1 MEYCDY
7 GDMNKIIPTT
17 PIEDNI
23 WRFMEIISN
32 GLSYIHEQGIVHRDL
47 KPENILCKKQRLV
60 QDVWTIRKSL
70 IDVTYVHVK
79 IGDFGIAKLMNKS
92 HNIDLY
98 YARTHVGKKYLPK
111 FLIIQ

>member
-1 MEYCDY
+1 MEYCGY
-7 GDMNKIIPTT
+7 GDMNKIIPSN

-23 WRFMEIISN
+23 WRFLEIISN

-60 QDVWTIRKSL
+60 QDVWNIRKSF
-70 IDVTYVHVK
+70 IDVTYIQVK

-92 HNIDLY
+92 HNNELY
-98 YARTHVGKKYLPK
+98 YARTHIGKK
-111 FLIIQ
+111 

>member
-7 GDMNKIIPTT
+7 GDMNKIIPSN

-23 WRFMEIISN
+23 WRFLEIISN
-32 GLSYIHEQGIVHRDL
+32 GLSYIHKQGIVHRDL

-60 QDVWTIRKSL
+60 QDVWNIRKSL
-70 IDVTYVHVK
+70 IDVTYIQVK

-92 HNIDLY
+92 HNNDLY
-98 YARTHVGKKYLPK
+98 YARTHVGKK
-111 FLIIQ
+111 